1 MGCQCFQQT
10 GDSHGVEGI
19 SHPAVLSLCVLCCV
33 FPGICSLSSCLA
45 RQYVFVNKPLGWTD
59 AQQYCREKHTDLAS
73 IDNAEELNR
82 LLNIVDSAYREKV
95 WIGLYDD
102 LNSWQWTLA
111 DSDFFKESE
120 YHNWNSE
127 QPNNK
132 GSNENCGAMDN
143 IGGWFDDNCRHN
155 HSFLCYQD
163 TSDPIQKY
171 ILIDQ
176 VKSWTEAQR
185 FCREKHT
192 DLVSVRN
199 QRENEEVTKAAKG
212 QNVWIGLFRDPW
224 KWSDKRSSSFR
235 NWNTGEPNN
244 FSGVDE
250 NCVTMYLDKDKR
262 GKWNDDPCTDRFPFF
277 CYQAKWKELMNLQF
291 LGKHGVN
298 LNAPAVRE
306 RLLEQ
311 IKSEWIRLGLPEDT
325 TLRWREQADGQVFHQ
340 EEGGAE
346 TLQPQC

>member
-1 MGCQCFQQT
+1 
-10 GDSHGVEGI
+10 
-19 SHPAVLSLCVLCCV
+19 
-33 FPGICSLSSCLA
+33 
-45 RQYVFVNKPLGWTD
+45 
-59 AQQYCREKHTDLAS
+59 
-73 IDNAEELNR
+73 
-82 LLNIVDSAYREKV
+82 
-95 WIGLYDD
+95 
-102 LNSWQWTLA
+102 
-111 DSDFFKESE
+111 
-120 YHNWNSE
+120 
-127 QPNNK
+127 
-132 GSNENCGAMDN
+132 MDN

-262 GKWNDDPCTDRFPFF
+262 GKWNDDPCSDRFPFF
-277 CYQAKWKELMNLQF
+277 CYQETNNATQRYVLIDQAKSWTGAQRFCREKHTDLVSVRNQSENKEVTKAANGQDVWLGMFRDPWKWSDKRNSSFRNWNSGEPNNGGGSENCANMYLEKSNRGKWNDAGCTGSLPFFCYHGEL
-291 LGKHGVN
+291 
-298 LNAPAVRE
+298 P
-306 RLLEQ
+306 
-311 IKSEWIRLGLPEDT
+311 
-325 TLRWREQADGQVFHQ
+325 
-340 EEGGAE
+340 
-346 TLQPQC
+346 